1 MLSLIL
7 FQLLFVATVYNGY
20 IIVRTRSLFSIPP
33 ISIKNFAPP
42 RFRDKAKSNEIG
54 ICIDIEMKPAAL
66 FHRPEM
72 FFFKLRAGSNAAT
85 QRFDQDAHQLNTQR
99 LVSWSAY
106 TKWSHSTA
114 HIPLN
119 FCHWTCEKLTNQKNK
134 CTIAAFLEIFWVSWT
149 VSQLILLSWSMSVL
163 PLGNLDWQT
172 ENHRLVISS
181 FDTIL

>member
-1 MLSLIL
+1 MHESRLDEPSERFWPALYPCLHFLFLCMLSLIL

-99 LVSWSAY
+99 LVS
-106 TKWSHSTA
+106 
-114 HIPLN
+114 
-119 FCHWTCEKLTNQKNK
+119 
-134 CTIAAFLEIFWVSWT
+134 
-149 VSQLILLSWSMSVL
+149 
-163 PLGNLDWQT
+163 
-172 ENHRLVISS
+172 
-181 FDTIL
+181 